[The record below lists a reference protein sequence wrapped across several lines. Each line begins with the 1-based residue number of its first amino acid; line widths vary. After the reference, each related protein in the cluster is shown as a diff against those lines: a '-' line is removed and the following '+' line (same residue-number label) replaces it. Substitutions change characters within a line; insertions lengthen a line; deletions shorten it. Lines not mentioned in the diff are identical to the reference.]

1 MKKTYHV
8 IVSFLF
14 SRITRLFAS
23 NTKVAFVWTFVIRT
37 TWTNTSFYPA
47 YY

>member
-8 IVSFLF
+8 IVSILF

-23 NTKVAFVWTFVIRT
+23 NAKVRLCLDFRHTH
-37 TWTNTSFYPA
+37 YLD
-47 YY
+47 